1 MGEKRFK
8 SRKIYVKD
16 MNGETVRVFDSLK
29 DAAEVYGVSSSTIS
43 YWANN
48 GCIKDGY
55 SFEYDPGEEEAKLF
69 GGNPKKPKKPKAE
82 VAVEDVELDMENNH
96 ILSYETIGTR
106 VCVTPCPYRI
116 NPKPTIGSV
125 QCQCCGRFQGINRK
139 AHEVACKKVIC
150 RLN

>member
-69 GGNPKKPKKPKAE
+69 GGNPKKPKKAYTSWNSRLIRLP
-82 VAVEDVELDMENNH
+82 L
-96 ILSYETIGTR
+96 IR
-106 VCVTPCPYRI
+106 QF
-116 NPKPTIGSV
+116 PTLTAS
-125 QCQCCGRFQGINRK
+125 R
-139 AHEVACKKVIC
+139 
-150 RLN
+150 